1 MQHSQTRYSDTLD
14 TGISS
19 SATSFDVAGT
29 PPTRTEGVIT
39 IGRVQGNAEDILFD
53 GVSGNTVT
61 ISIRGLSSTALTP
74 TEVVG
79 NKLAHNANES
89 VEITTHHLYDA
100 NKVRKDENETI
111 TGENTFSST
120 QTFSVA
126 PKTVGLKDANG
137 NETID
142 TPATSSA
149 VNQLSVQNAAT
160 GDNVIVTTAGG
171 DTNIN
176 LELQAK
182 GSGVVILEDGAE
194 TKTNAAPTSEKKVA
208 NKKYVDD
215 QVASVADVKVKATS
229 ADTTAGYLNDK
240 IDVST
245 SGRIVKSITS
255 PAGDEKVALTLATTL
270 TDAEMNAIHTGISAN
285 VTGTNLA
292 TQTAGATSNADT
304 LHTHNNLVP
313 SFNIPWYFNNSTGVA
328 ANDYHPSVVGFSDA
342 VGAPIITLAVNNFDT
357 DEAYLLGL
365 KTASDIGAA
374 LYPTAYNSISDGV
387 NTVYSGL
394 YIGTDYW
401 GSDGESTSQ
410 CISKNGT
417 DVTISGT
424 APSAVSP
431 VLGHDPTNSYLLVKD
446 TTTTIKRYSGI
457 SGTTITFV
465 STITLANA
473 CDQDVG
479 FVYDNTNQRYICAD
493 KTNNLIRVFSSSGT
507 LVTSVA
513 YTFDDTNL
521 RGLCFIG
528 SRLYAVIAMEDIGSA
543 EVLWFAFI
551 PTTYTR

>member
-39 IGRVQGNAEDILFD
+39 IGRVQGNAEDIFFD
-53 GVSGNTVT
+53 GVSGNTIT

-79 NKLAHNANES
+79 NKLSHNANES

-160 GDNVIVTTAGG
+160 GNNVIVTTAGG
-171 DTNIN
+171 DTNVN

-194 TKTNAAPTSEKKVA
+194 TKTNAAPSADKQIS

-215 QVASVADVKVKATS
+215 KFASVTDIKVKVSS
-229 ADTTAGYLNDK
+229 ADTTTGYLNDK

-304 LHTHNNLVP
+304 LHTHNNLVRG
-313 SFNIPWYFNNSTGVA
+313 FNIYFPM
-328 ANDYHPSVVGFSDA
+328 NDGGAVNQIAETAFSDA
-342 VGAPIITLAVNNFDT
+342 STKLITLCTNDDSGDAQ
-357 DEAYLLGL
+357 LLEV
-365 KTASDIGAA
+365 KTASDIGAE
-374 LYPTAYNSISDGV
+374 LYETRYVSVSDGV
-387 NTVYSGL
+387 NNVRRGI
-394 YIGTDYW
+394 YIGADYW
-401 GSDGESTSQ
+401 TSDDESTSQ
-410 CISKNGT
+410 CIAKNGT

-424 APSAVSP
+424 NPSASSP
-431 VLGHDPTNSYLLVKD
+431 LLGHDPTSAYLLVKD

-457 SGTTITFV
+457 AGTTITFV

-479 FVYDNTNQRYICAD
+479 FVFDDTNDYYICAD
-493 KTNNLIRVFSSSGT
+493 KTNNLIRVFNSSGAQ
-507 LVTSVA
+507 VTSVS
-513 YTFDDTNL
+513 YTFDDTDL

-528 SRLYAVIAMEDIGSA
+528 SRLYAILAKGGIGTED
-543 EVLWFAFI
+543 VFPFRFI